1 MKIEGVEMKL
11 LMYILKKN
19 EKFNIDNETIT
30 FREIRDKLTEEFTE
44 LVKAIVNYSYDKTLK
59 NLKAVVREAFDV
71 IQVCILILRKCH
83 TISKDLDYPDLIKE
97 INLEHKDK
105 LLIEKNWIA
114 ETSIE
119 IDIKE

>member
-1 MKIEGVEMKL
+1 MKL